1 MSFLIGAASIIGII
15 FMLTFMF
22 IGIWLFIIALKAY
35 NQFRYKNYILEK
47 INQNLSIIAKKHIA
61 HDVNFQSEEEE
72 ENYIQNILTG
82 DFHLNKNTKFEDSY
96 NNEKENSNLDKK
108 IE

>member
-1 MSFLIGAASIIGII
+1 MSFLMGATFIIGII

-35 NQFRYKNYILEK
+35 NQLRYKNYILEK
-47 INQNLSIIAKKHIA
+47 INQNICTIAKGNKA
-61 HDVNFQSEEEE
+61 HEVNVKSEEDE

-82 DFHLNKNTKFEDSY
+82 DFHLNTNTEFEDSY
-96 NNEKENSNLDKK
+96 NAKKEDDNFKK
-108 IE
+108 SE